1 MHIGQAS
8 IKRQSNFNPGQP
20 QTLATGLFMFNSSG
34 SLLMSVVVI
43 MIMMKDYVALEES
56 KRALFQKDSLFCR
69 FLSLSHFVCLPSA
82 AHWSTGGIGRGS
94 SRCIR
99 LHSPPR
105 RLCHYEPPL
114 LSTAKRSL
122 QEIGAATMHS
132 HLSGCVLPAARAAC
146 FECVFPEGT

>member
-20 QTLATGLFMFNSSG
+20 QTLATGLFNVHIQLIGM
-34 SLLMSVVVI
+34 SLVVI
-43 MIMMKDYVALEES
+43 MIMMKD
-56 KRALFQKDSLFCR
+56 SL

-146 FECVFPEGT
+146 FKCVFPEGT

>member
-20 QTLATGLFMFNSSG
+20 QTLATGLFNVHIQLIGM
-34 SLLMSVVVI
+34 SLVVI
-43 MIMMKDYVALEES
+43 MIMMKD
-56 KRALFQKDSLFCR
+56 SL

-82 AHWSTGGIGRGS
+82 ADWSTGGIGRGS

-146 FECVFPEGT
+146 FKCVFPEGT

>member
-1 MHIGQAS
+1 MLKKGKKEKGHIHIGQAS
-8 IKRQSNFNPGQP
+8 IKRQSNFIPGQP
-20 QTLATGLFMFNSSG
+20 QTLATGLFNVHVQLIGKLIDVSCG
-34 SLLMSVVVI
+34 HY
-43 MIMMKDYVALEES
+43 DYDEGL
-56 KRALFQKDSLFCR
+56 
-69 FLSLSHFVCLPSA
+69 LSLSHFVCLPSA

-94 SRCIR
+94 SRCTR

-132 HLSGCVLPAARAAC
+132 HLSGCALPAARAAC
-146 FECVFPEGT
+146 FKCIFPEGT